1 MAISDCKLPDSETK
15 IGNRQLAIENDGG
28 CLKQLVLIIG
38 ILVAT
43 AGGVTTYRAL
53 YVEPRA
59 GVVITESGSVR
70 ELPNYKRVIAG
81 ALMLV
86 CGAAV
91 ALVAAKKMTK

>member
-1 MAISDCKLPDSETK
+1 L
-15 IGNRQLAIENDGG
+15 RVF
-28 CLKQLVLIIG
+28 VLIVG

-53 YVEPRA
+53 YVEPRSA
-59 GVVITESGSVR
+59 VIITESEVR
-70 ELPNYKRVIAG
+70 ELPNYKRVVGG

-91 ALVAAKKMTK
+91 AVIAARKMEK

>member
-1 MAISDCKLPDSETK
+1 MKTV
-15 IGNRQLAIENDGG
+15 
-28 CLKQLVLIIG
+28 VLIIG

-59 GVVITESGSVR
+59 GVVITDSGVR
-70 ELPNYKRVIAG
+70 ELPNYKRVVAG

-86 CGAAV
+86 CGSAV

>member
-1 MAISDCKLPDSETK
+1 M
-15 IGNRQLAIENDGG
+15 RVF
-28 CLKQLVLIIG
+28 VLIVG

-53 YVEPRA
+53 YVEPRSA
-59 GVVITESGSVR
+59 VIITESEVR
-70 ELPNYKRVIAG
+70 ELPNYKRVVGG

-91 ALVAAKKMTK
+91 SFIAARKMEK

>member
-1 MAISDCKLPDSETK
+1 MKTFI
-15 IGNRQLAIENDGG
+15 
-28 CLKQLVLIIG
+28 LIIG

-53 YVEPRA
+53 YIEPRSA
-59 GVVITESGSVR
+59 VVISDSGVR
-70 ELPNYKRVIAG
+70 ELPNYKHVVGG

-91 ALVAAKKMTK
+91 AFMAVKKMER

>member
-1 MAISDCKLPDSETK
+1 VRTF
-15 IGNRQLAIENDGG
+15 
-28 CLKQLVLIIG
+28 VLIVG

-53 YVEPRA
+53 YVEPRSA
-59 GVVITESGSVR
+59 VVITETEVR
-70 ELPNYKRVIAG
+70 QLPNYKRVVGG

-91 ALVAAKKMTK
+91 AILAARKMEK

>member
-1 MAISDCKLPDSETK
+1 VTLRVFI
-15 IGNRQLAIENDGG
+15 
-28 CLKQLVLIIG
+28 LIVG

-53 YVEPRA
+53 YVEPRSA
-59 GVVITESGSVR
+59 VIITESEVR
-70 ELPNYKRVIAG
+70 ELPNYKRVVGG

-91 ALVAAKKMTK
+91 AVIAARKMEK

>member
-1 MAISDCKLPDSETK
+1 LRVSL
-15 IGNRQLAIENDGG
+15 
-28 CLKQLVLIIG
+28 LIVG

-53 YVEPRA
+53 YVEPRSA
-59 GVVITESGSVR
+59 VIITESEVR
-70 ELPNYKRVIAG
+70 ELPNYKRVVGG

-91 ALVAAKKMTK
+91 AVIAARKMEK

>member
-1 MAISDCKLPDSETK
+1 MRVFI
-15 IGNRQLAIENDGG
+15 
-28 CLKQLVLIIG
+28 LIVG

-53 YVEPRA
+53 YVEPRSA
-59 GVVITESGSVR
+59 VIITETEVR
-70 ELPNYKRVIAG
+70 ELPNYKRVVGG

-91 ALVAAKKMTK
+91 AVIAARKMEK